1 MFFTS
6 IGVEIL
12 QICQGNLS
20 VVQFIKT
27 SKVVLRRMLR
37 QEADPLGVKKASI
50 KMVNRHIIQFEKYNA
65 NNRDL
70 IHLLLT

>member
-12 QICQGNLS
+12 QICQRNLS

-37 QEADPLGVKKASI
+37 QEADSLGVKKASI
-50 KMVNRHIIQFEKYNA
+50 KMVNRHIIQFEKYNT

-70 IHLLLT
+70 IHQLLT